1 MLSYIGDRQFTW
13 SCKAHTLVRC
23 QGAPKVKEPTV
34 SKNHGL
40 TKYNCET
47 ESNRSKEKKFMVFGV
62 ISLFFFCLELGT
74 LFKGKKMAPS
84 EQPLIGDCGWCVTSP
99 QEFHCL
105 FKVNVLIFKKAEAHE
120 YQ

>member
-13 SCKAHTLVRC
+13 SFTAHTLVLC

-40 TKYNCET
+40 TRYNCET
-47 ESNRSKEKKFMVFGV
+47 ESNRSKKNNSWFLE
-62 ISLFFFCLELGT
+62 LFRYFFCLELGT

-84 EQPLIGDCGWCVTSP
+84 EQPIVGDCGWCVTSP

-105 FKVNVLIFKKAEAHE
+105 FKVNVLIFKKAEAHK